1 MKNRHPLVWLIPL
14 IVLLMLVPF
23 IVPSALPYAGA
34 EAVDLPAYAPVELEK
49 LEPGTLPMPSP
60 RGADPN
66 AYKPHEDGFVMDD
79 ETGVPWEYRD
89 ETIYVK
95 IETRTIERTKVCF
108 TWVQISDPNQL
119 RTHCTGTESNPMT
132 EAKKAGALLAITGD
146 SYSLHKDGII
156 YRNTELM
163 RPERSFNHSDAL
175 LIDTEG
181 RFHIFR
187 RPADDA
193 FAPYVGNILHSFL
206 FGPALVID
214 GELQNFEDTRYGL
227 NVGMLK
233 LTQRQALCE
242 MGPLSY
248 LILTTEGPNESRGG
262 GFTIPQLAK
271 LAYDMG
277 AKNAYNLDGG
287 NTVAL
292 ILNGV
297 KMNRFGKG
305 GYRPITDLIY
315 FVTAKPAPVV
325 TEAPSE
331 EPSEVPSETPEAPA
345 ETELPAAETEG
356 SAAP

>member
-1 MKNRHPLVWLIPL
+1 MKNRRPLVWLIPL
-14 IVLLMLVPF
+14 IVLLLLVPF

-34 EAVDLPAYAPVELEK
+34 EATDLPVYAPVELENK
-49 LEPGTLPMPSP
+49 NPGPLSLPNP
-60 RGADPN
+60 RSADPD
-66 AYKPHEDGFVMDD
+66 APKPREEGFVMD
-79 ETGVPWEYRD
+79 EGSGVPWEYRD
-89 ETIYVK
+89 DTIYVK
-95 IETRTIERTKVCF
+95 IETRTVGRTKVCF
-108 TWVQISDPNQL
+108 TWVQIADPNQL
-119 RTHCTGTESNPMT
+119 RTHCTGTESSPMS
-132 EAKKAGALLAITGD
+132 EAKKVGALLAISGD

-163 RPERSFNHSDAL
+163 RPERSFNHSDAM

-181 RFHIFR
+181 RFHLFR

-214 GELQNFEDTRYGL
+214 GELQNFDDTRYGL

-233 LTQRQALCE
+233 LTQRQAICE

-262 GFTIPQLAK
+262 GFTVPQLAQ

-277 AKNAYNLDGG
+277 AVNAYNLDGG
-287 NTVAL
+287 NTVCV

-315 FVTAKPAPVV
+315 FVTASAAPAS
-325 TEAPSE
+325 TEAPAAE
-331 EPSEVPSETPEAPA
+331 PA
-345 ETELPAAETEG
+345 ETEGNT
-356 SAAP
+356 AP